1 MKLNRHNYEEYF
13 ILYLDNELDSEDRRE
28 VELFASEHPDLKAE
42 LEILL
47 QSKFS
52 PDTDITFANKEALL
66 ARDSSSI
73 SMTNYEQW
81 LFSYIDNE
89 LTTEEVKDVERF
101 IAKHPEVKTE
111 LGLLQKTKLQPEA
124 IVFPDKESLYRK
136 EEKAKVVAFHW
147 KRWAVAAA
155 LLIGISTTAIVL
167 LNNKNNQQGSSIA
180 KQTDAKT
187 PIGGNSDSNNNINKQ
202 PANTVPDERQ
212 IAVVT
217 PDNKVET
224 SPKETP
230 EKIARIKNDN
240 INPSKNKQEV
250 LPADNKEK
258 DAIAQNNESTI
269 KPGNNLPK
277 PDQNPNVI
285 GNANTGYTD
294 NTNIGTA
301 EIDNT
306 SKKTLTDINTPSNA
320 TPVTTQ
326 ASNSYNNPE
335 ATSGQP
341 KADPDGG
348 FASNDGKKNKLRGF
362 FRKITRTFEKRTNIK
377 ATDDED
383 RLLIA
388 GLAIK
393 LN

>member
-13 ILYLDNELDSEDRRE
+13 ILYLDNELDSEGRRE

-42 LEILL
+42 LDILL
-47 QSKFS
+47 QSKLS
-52 PDTDITFANKEALL
+52 PDTDITFANKESLL
-66 ARDSSSI
+66 IRDSSSI
-73 SMTNYEQW
+73 SINNYEQW
-81 LFSYIDNE
+81 LLSYVDNE
-89 LTTEEVKDVERF
+89 LTTEEIKDVERF
-101 IAKHPEVKTE
+101 IAQHPEAKTE

-124 IVFPDKESLYRK
+124 IVFPGKESLYRK
-136 EEKAKVVAFHW
+136 EEKAKVVAFYW

-167 LNNKNNQQGSSIA
+167 LNNKNDQQGPSIA
-180 KQTDAKT
+180 KQGDSKAPAGT
-187 PIGGNSDSNNNINKQ
+187 NDSNTNRQ
-202 PANTVPDERQ
+202 PANATPDETQ

-217 PDNKVET
+217 PDNKIET

-240 INPSKNKQEV
+240 SNPSKNNKEV

-258 DAIAQNNESTI
+258 DAIALNNESTI

-277 PDQNPNVI
+277 PDQNPNVT
-285 GNANTGYTD
+285 GNANTANTD
-294 NTNIGTA
+294 NTNIGIA
-301 EIDNT
+301 DNGS
-306 SKKTLTDINTPSNA
+306 SKKTLTPINTQPDA
-320 TPVTTQ
+320 TPVTIDP
-326 ASNSYNNPE
+326 SKSYNPE
-335 ATSGQP
+335 NAVT
-341 KADPDGG
+341 GG
-348 FASNDGKKNKLRGF
+348 NETETTGAEFASNNGKKNKLRGF